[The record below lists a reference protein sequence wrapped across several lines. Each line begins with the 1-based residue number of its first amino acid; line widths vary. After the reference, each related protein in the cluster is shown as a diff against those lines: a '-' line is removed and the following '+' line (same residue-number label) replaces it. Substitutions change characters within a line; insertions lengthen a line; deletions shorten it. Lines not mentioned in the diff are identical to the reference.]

1 MPRILAML
9 LALGA
14 AAAFALPA
22 GAQSDAA
29 GRAEALGHAEALDR
43 ALGPNAEPPRPP
55 AITAPAITWP
65 GALPPAWVSGQPY
78 RQQPLLTAVPPGGT
92 ISGRRRSTPGGP

>member
-1 MPRILAML
+1 MPMRKILAML
-9 LALGA
+9 LALGGA
-14 AAAFALPA
+14 AALALPA
-22 GAQSDAA
+22 GAQGDAA
-29 GRAEALGHAEALDR
+29 GRAEALDR
-43 ALGPNAEPPRPP
+43 ALGPNADPPRPP